1 MQNAEN
7 FEITRNESVLGHAA
21 TADGAYSVDAIKSWL
36 ISELQDLLSVDAA
49 DLALDKP
56 LVDYGLSSM
65 TGMIF
70 SGSIEDW
77 LQIRLD
83 PSVAWEYPTIEAL
96 AAYLADEVKT
106 QHLSL

>member
-1 MQNAEN
+1 MQNAEDLG
-7 FEITRNESVLGHAA
+7 IARNESILTPTA

-36 ISELQDLLSVDAA
+36 ISELQDLLSVDAGE
-49 DLALDKP
+49 LAVDKP

-65 TGMIF
+65 TGMMF

-77 LQIRLD
+77 LQIRLE
-83 PSVAWEYPTIEAL
+83 PSVAWEYPTIESL

-106 QHLSL
+106 QHL